1 MKSVRVFEKSGKITN
16 KFDNV
21 IQCSIEHLRDVNS
34 IFKIESVDNF
44 KKIINKDGLYCL
56 YDSDSNSI
64 ITEVNE
70 NGIGKIVMELDDAE
84 NEFVLELI
92 ERSQNI

>member
-1 MKSVRVFEKSGKITN
+1 MKSVKVFEKSGKITN

-21 IQCSIEHLRDVNS
+21 IQCSIEHLLDVNS
-34 IFKIESVDNF
+34 IFKIELVDNF
-44 KKIINKDGLYCL
+44 KKIINQDGLYCL
-56 YDSDSNSI
+56 YDTDSNSI

-70 NGIGKIVMELDDAE
+70 HGIGKIVMELDDAE
-84 NEFVLELI
+84 NELVLELI